1 MRTPSGAPSRLFLLS
16 GIGKLGHGAGDII
29 LMRSLVQLTAIVGFV
44 SGAVLVG
51 GAMLFSQVSLLVL
64 LALFVVLSA
73 VILSVVQ
80 GFRLL
85 DGAPLRKGSSATAP
99 RAGAA
104 LPR

>member
-1 MRTPSGAPSRLFLLS
+1 
-16 GIGKLGHGAGDII
+16 
-29 LMRSLVQLTAIVGFV
+29 MRSLVQLTAIVGFL

-51 GAMLFSQVSLLVL
+51 SAMLFSQVSLLVL

-73 VILSVVQ
+73 VVLAVVQ
-80 GFRLL
+80 GLRLL
-85 DGAPLRKGSSATAP
+85 DGAPVRKAPSATAP